1 MTTRVAGATLR
12 PGPTNTLVD
21 VPKIRVGHATLVGEG
36 MLTGT
41 HGGAHPARGGDWRR
55 GRAGRR
61 AGHQRDRP
69 PGPQNLVERVHA
81 VILTG
86 GSAYG
91 LGDRGR
97 RDANARGGGPR
108 LPRRPGPRHTY
119 PRSCHGRAASIL
131 AGHHRAPTPREK
143 RQAYRGCLS
152 QAVRIPRAEVLLSGT
167 AAMDRR
173 RTHPTG
179 ELTVHGLEAAGPRRG

>member
-97 RDANARGGGPR
+97 RDANARGGGAPR
-108 LPRRPGPRHTY
+108 APRARPPPKVPPGFPWTSGEHLGRPS
-119 PRSCHGRAASIL
+119 PRSHSARETPGVPGLPQSSGANSSSGSPAERYRSHGS
-131 AGHHRAPTPREK
+131 E
-143 RQAYRGCLS
+143 AYS
-152 QAVRIPRAEVLLSGT
+152 S
-167 AAMDRR
+167 
-173 RTHPTG
+173 
-179 ELTVHGLEAAGPRRG
+179 HG